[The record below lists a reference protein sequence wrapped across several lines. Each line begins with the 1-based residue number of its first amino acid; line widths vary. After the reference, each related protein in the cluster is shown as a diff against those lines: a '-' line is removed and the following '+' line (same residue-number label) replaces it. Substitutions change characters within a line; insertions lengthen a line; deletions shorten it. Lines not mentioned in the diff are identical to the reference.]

1 MHHLAR
7 KSTLPAIE
15 ITADDVI
22 AYGSKRSQQPSVRE
36 AKIWLRNGKADI
48 EEKVREIIVRYLDE
62 VFDELSVSLGYPD
75 RRVQEQYE
83 ALENTIS
90 EAVDEYADSIAK
102 THLGSSNDDVQMLA
116 VVQHSLDHQSF
127 KACFLFE
134 NEFGEMPTGLK
145 DRVVTNRTARVHVI
159 CDGGELSAEVIVSST
174 CEHGEDFFV
183 PENKCD

>member
-7 KSTLPAIE
+7 KSTPPAIE

-36 AKIWLRNGKADI
+36 AKIWLREGKAVI
-48 EEKVREIIVRYLDE
+48 EEEVREIVGRYLDE
-62 VFDELSVSLGYPD
+62 VFDRLSVSLGYPD

-83 ALENTIS
+83 LLYNTIL
-90 EAVDEYADSIAK
+90 EAADEYADSIAK
-102 THLGSSNDDVQMLA
+102 TELGSINDDVQMLA
-116 VVQHSLDHQSF
+116 VVAYSLDHHSF

-134 NEFGEMPTGLK
+134 NEFGDMTHGLE
-145 DRVVTNRTARVHVI
+145 DRVVTNRTARVHLI
-159 CDGGELSAEVIVSST
+159 CDGGELSAELIESSR

-183 PENKCD
+183 PENKCH